1 MFIIGL
7 LDICNLMNKERYTKE
22 DIDKEF
28 NILNII
34 LRKVIGFCSAWLS
47 PTGKKKKGINV
58 KNEL

>member
-7 LDICNLMNKERYTKE
+7 LDICNLMSKERYTKE

-34 LRKVIGFCSAWLS
+34 LRKVIVFCSAWL
-47 PTGKKKKGINV
+47 PPPGKKKKGINV
-58 KNEL
+58 NEL